1 MVSAR
6 RGIGGKRK
14 TGTMNILAE
23 TDPAG
28 AEDEPSRNRRDA
40 DPGSTSYRLR
50 GVQGRLIRTLG
61 ESIVRGLYPPGMLL
75 PREADLM
82 DIHGASRTTIREVI
96 KVLSAK
102 GLVETRQKVGT
113 RVRARDEW
121 NIFDGDVLAWHTLDG
136 VDPDILKDLIEM
148 RQLVEP
154 PAARFAAGRASL
166 DDIARIE
173 EACAGMRAA
182 IGDAAAYARAD
193 VRFHMTVFAASH
205 NMLLKRFAHTVANFL
220 QFSFRIQQRAIEE
233 NEARFDEDLATHVAI
248 FDAINR
254 GDAAGAE
261 EAMLRAILDGKANLQ
276 RARAHFRDRD
286 GKRS

>member
-1 MVSAR
+1 MVF
-6 RGIGGKRK
+6 GGQRK
-14 TGTMNILAE
+14 AETMNILLE
-23 TDPAG
+23 TDPAR
-28 AEDEPSRNRRDA
+28 AEEASLQERQESGL
-40 DPGSTSYRLR
+40 GSTSYRLR

-75 PREADLM
+75 PREAELM
-82 DIHGASRTTIREVI
+82 DLHDASRTTIREAI

-166 DDIARIE
+166 DDIARID
-173 EACAGMRAA
+173 EACADMRAA

-220 QFSFRIQQRAIEE
+220 QVSFRIQQQAIEE

-254 GDAAGAE
+254 GDPAGAE

-276 RARAHFRDRD
+276 RARARFR
-286 GKRS
+286 GVKRS